1 MTYEEK
7 KAWLWRYQRARKKEL
22 YLTHELREAELDYGR
37 MTKTFSSVPGGSGD
51 GQALPR
57 AVERVEKARQAL
69 EAQLLL
75 CDDLHAEIMAVLQ
88 CLEDPDDC
96 EVLNLRYLH
105 FKAWKTIAAEM
116 KICLRQ
122 VYRRHRHAMDELE
135 L

>member
-1 MTYEEK
+1 MEK
-7 KAWLWRYQRARKKEL
+7 YR
-22 YLTHELREAELDYGR
+22 TDAEHVTQVL
-37 MTKTFSSVPGGSGD
+37 SPASGSNGD

-75 CDDLHAEIMAVLQ
+75 CDDLHAEIMAVLLR
-88 CLEDPDDC
+88 LEDPDDY

-105 FKAWKTIAAEM
+105 FKTWESIAAEM
-116 KICLRQ
+116 QLCLRQ
-122 VYRRHRHAMDELE
+122 VYRRHRHAVDELE